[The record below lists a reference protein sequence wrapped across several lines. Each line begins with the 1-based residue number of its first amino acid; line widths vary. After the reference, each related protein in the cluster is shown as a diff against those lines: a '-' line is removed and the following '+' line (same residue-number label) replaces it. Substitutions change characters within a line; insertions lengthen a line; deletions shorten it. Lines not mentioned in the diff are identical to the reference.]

1 MDEES
6 RPLFIPSPM
15 CASEGVFS
23 ATTDG
28 AANGGR
34 RAAIVDN
41 SFHGRAV
48 DDSMNAGRLLRNY
61 CDP

>member
-28 AANGGR
+28 AASDQR
-34 RAAIVDN
+34 RTDIVAR

-48 DDSMNAGRLLRNY
+48 DDSMNAGRLFGIY
-61 CDP
+61 